1 MDLQGAVPSEMGSA
15 HGRRQC
21 LGASEH
27 QMGFSRDR
35 CNPKVSAEPVVDT
48 ESVIRRVINTWS
60 DADRRSRHT

>member
-1 MDLQGAVPSEMGSA
+1 MDLHGAGPSEMGSA

-21 LGASEH
+21 LDASEH

-48 ESVIRRVINTWS
+48 
-60 DADRRSRHT
+60 